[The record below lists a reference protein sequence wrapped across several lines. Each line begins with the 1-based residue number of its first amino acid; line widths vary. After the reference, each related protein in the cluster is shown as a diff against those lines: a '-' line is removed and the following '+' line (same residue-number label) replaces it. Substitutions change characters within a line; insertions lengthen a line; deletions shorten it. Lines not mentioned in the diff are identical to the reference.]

1 MKLRYVALALRESL
15 LALDVPDVALFR
27 LSEVAILDAGI
38 DATLD
43 VRLGAISEVDGDAF
57 AVDLDTVSVLDVDS
71 VLVCWLP
78 SVSLLPLDDC
88 DSLDVCDTPLE
99 ATVLD

>member
-1 MKLRYVALALRESL
+1 
-15 LALDVPDVALFR
+15 DVPDVASFR
-27 LSEVAILDAGI
+27 SSEVAILDAGI

-78 SVSLLPLDDC
+78 SVSSSPLDDC
-88 DSLDVCDTPLE
+88 DSLDVCDTPSE